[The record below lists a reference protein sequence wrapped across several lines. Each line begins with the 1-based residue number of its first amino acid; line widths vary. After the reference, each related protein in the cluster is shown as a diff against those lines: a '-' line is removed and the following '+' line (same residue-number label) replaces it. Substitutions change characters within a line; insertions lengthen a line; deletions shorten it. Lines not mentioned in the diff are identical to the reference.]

1 MYRFLFKHKIGI
13 CPFPIEENDSDEI
26 YSKMKNLLKEA
37 NDRITQQ
44 KNDFYFKS
52 KSPEKVK
59 YAESD
64 TIKKNE
70 LVKCDS
76 AILENGK
83 FLYLDNESEVRKK
96 SLTNLQWVIQP
107 EIISGSFIKVIEN
120 LKTLTKKQKSRKILD
135 LLISSSA
142 KNKTS
147 CLEQVQ

>member
-83 FLYLDNESEVRKK
+83 FLYLDNESESEEEKFDKPLVGDLARDNFWKLYKSDRKFK
-96 SLTNLQWVIQP
+96 DFN
-107 EIISGSFIKVIEN
+107 
-120 LKTLTKKQKSRKILD
+120 
-135 LLISSSA
+135 
-142 KNKTS
+142 
-147 CLEQVQ
+147 